1 MAETLNDSLVKV
13 TEELKEANDRSLQAT
28 KELGKVTAA
37 TKASYKEVG
46 DSVKESL
53 GINKLKDMVAS
64 LPGMNIA
71 KAVGG
76 IVMKKRREKQ
86 EQMNLAKR
94 LGITRDQLLLQKAEQ
109 EVVLAKEEESKK
121 LIEAAEKLGFN
132 TDRIERVNEEG
143 NVELNGSLRES
154 NGQFVSKAN
163 ASADAQLRA
172 LKDFSGNQEKS
183 LSESV
188 GSMVSAPD
196 VGISGASASEDAAE
210 DRRLADAQLGEQEKQ
225 TSLLQQLV
233 DGGLGEK
240 GDEKEKGGFLDKLA
254 SLRLALMGL
263 PALLAGK
270 LAALKLGA
278 RAVAGSVARGAGA
291 VARGAG
297 TVARGVAGSV
307 ARGAG
312 TVARGAGTV
321 ARGVAGS
328 VGTVAKGAGGIA
340 KVAGKGLLRGA
351 AGAAK
356 FIPGIGLAVTAAM
369 GIFDGMSAGIEEYKK
384 SGKLGAAVKEGIAG
398 AASGLTFGLV
408 SQESISAGM
417 DKIGTFFSDGWTS
430 FTDGVGKVAGGIAAF
445 AKDPAGTM
453 SAVGE
458 SISTKFT
465 ETVTSIKEGATALN
479 TKFTELTGID
489 IGAGFTAT
497 VGLIKDGAT
506 ALGNKFTELTG
517 IEIPTDF
524 ASLKTSI
531 VAGASL
537 LGTKFTE
544 LTGIDIG
551 ETFTGLK
558 DKVLGVATGLNTK
571 FAEVTGINIGET
583 LSGVKESVLG
593 LGTKISEGFTGLF
606 GEEGFSVA
614 GIKTAISGIGSAISG
629 KFTELTG
636 VNLPTFEDVKSGMLG
651 IGTSITGGLA
661 ALGVPTFSEVT
672 GQMGALATGLASRVG
687 IELPTFDEAKNAVG
701 DLAAGLGSKISGM
714 WDSVTGL
721 FKSADEKQAQI
732 DQRNALEEAKESGL
746 YTERGLRKSLIDDSQ
761 LAGASD
767 VQLQAILSDDDLS
780 SDNMEKVQAE
790 LASRT
795 SAEPTVETASS
806 SFDGSTEVRRKN
818 GQIEMMNLDQIDT
831 SVNLK
836 KITNMEAN
844 AARNRI
850 SEEKST
856 RPVPQ
861 TISADA
867 KQDVLSAMGNDTTP
881 LGMGSESITNSV
893 VNSAATA
900 SATTSNLTYVPSK
913 MAPLPTGS
921 VSTTQLGAG
930 ALMQAEVVQLHA
942 QRTTAI
948 QEQSQVNVENAA
960 MAPVAMMTANSQ
972 QIVNNVTNQSSKTMM
987 IPVPVS
993 DPNVESWNPMNGR

>member
-13 TEELKEANDRSLQAT
+13 TEELKEANSRSLEAT

-53 GINKLKDMVAS
+53 GINKLKDMVMS

-76 IVMKKRREKQ
+76 VVLKKRREKQ

-94 LGITRDQLLLQKAEQ
+94 LGITRNQLLLQKAEQ

-132 TDRIERVNEEG
+132 TDRIARVNEEG
-143 NVELNGSLRES
+143 NLELNGSLRES

-233 DGGLGEK
+233 DGGLGE
-240 GDEKEKGGFLDKLA
+240 GDEKEKGGFLDKLG

-278 RAVAGSVARGAGA
+278 KAVAG
-291 VARGAG
+291 
-297 TVARGVAGSV
+297 TV

-321 ARGVAGS
+321 
-328 VGTVAKGAGGIA
+328 A

-465 ETVTSIKEGATALN
+465 ETVSSIKEGATALN

-497 VGLIKDGAT
+497 VGLIKDSAT

-806 SFDGSTEVRRKN
+806 
-818 GQIEMMNLDQIDT
+818 
-831 SVNLK
+831 
-836 KITNMEAN
+836 
-844 AARNRI
+844 
-850 SEEKST
+850 
-856 RPVPQ
+856 
-861 TISADA
+861 
-867 KQDVLSAMGNDTTP
+867 MGNDTTP

-930 ALMQAEVVQLHA
+930 ALMQAEVVQLHT
-942 QRTTAI
+942 QRTMAI